1 MEIMNKRF
9 PGLTAAFKR
18 LRESKKLIELR
29 DSHKKA
35 SAQNTEQD
43 LDPEE
48 LPDPAAPEQGTSAQP
63 EPEGASGRQDDLH
76 QITALKNFVDT
87 FITCSLHTG
96 TVGAVVAKYACEV
109 QTHGHTSTCK
119 KYQTKCR

>member
-1 MEIMNKRF
+1 MNKMF
-9 PGLTAAFKR
+9 PGITAAFKR

-29 DSHKKA
+29 PSRKEPA
-35 SAQNTEQD
+35 AQETEIEVE
-43 LDPEE
+43 DPDE
-48 LPDPAAPEQGTSAQP
+48 LPDPAAPVQGPSTQP
-63 EPEGASGRQDDLH
+63 GPEGAGRQDDLH

-87 FITCSLHTG
+87 FITCSLHEG